1 MIVRRFF
8 ITVFAAT
15 LLVGACGGD
24 PPPPPPPPQADQ
36 DSLQRYNDS
45 VAAAEAERRAEA
57 ERLAAERAAEAER
70 QRAVRAAR
78 AALEEMV
85 FFDYDMSDIRD
96 DAEATLRAKVDILR
110 AITQVQVRIEGH
122 ADERGSTE
130 YNMALGNRRAEAI
143 RQFLVGFGLG
153 ENRFEIVSFGEGR
166 PLQQGS
172 TESDW
177 ARNRRG
183 QFVITAGAD
192 AIIPAH
198 SPGDRFG
205 FGPLPRCAGGGVDA
219 YHDKFVPN
227 EVGPCHANGG
237 RHGRMFRLRHE
248 E

>member
-8 ITVFAAT
+8 VTVFAAT

-24 PPPPPPPPQADQ
+24 PPPPPPPPQPDQ

-70 QRAVRAAR
+70 QRAARAAR
-78 AALEEMV
+78 ATLEEMV
-85 FFDYDMSDIRD
+85 FFDYDMSEIRD
-96 DAEATLRAKVDILR
+96 DAQTALRAKVDILR
-110 AITQVQVRIEGH
+110 ASPQVQIRIEGH

-143 RQFLVGFGLG
+143 RQFLAGFGLA

-172 TESDW
+172 MESDW

-183 QFVITAGAD
+183 QFVITAGAN
-192 AIIPAH
+192 AINPA
-198 SPGDRFG
+198 
-205 FGPLPRCAGGGVDA
+205 
-219 YHDKFVPN
+219 N
-227 EVGPCHANGG
+227 
-237 RHGRMFRLRHE
+237 
-248 E
+248 

>member
-110 AITQVQVRIEGH
+110 ASPQVQVRIEGH

-192 AIIPAH
+192 AINPA
-198 SPGDRFG
+198 
-205 FGPLPRCAGGGVDA
+205 
-219 YHDKFVPN
+219 N
-227 EVGPCHANGG
+227 
-237 RHGRMFRLRHE
+237 
-248 E
+248 

>member
-8 ITVFAAT
+8 VTVFTAT

-57 ERLAAERAAEAER
+57 QRLAAERAAEAER
-70 QRAVRAAR
+70 QRAARAAR
-78 AALEEMV
+78 ATLEEMV
-85 FFDYDMSDIRD
+85 FFDYDMSEIRD
-96 DAEATLRAKVDILR
+96 DAQASLRAKVDILR
-110 AITQVQVRIEGH
+110 ASPQVQIRIEGH

-143 RQFLVGFGLG
+143 RQFLSGFGLA

-183 QFVITAGAD
+183 QFVITAGAN
-192 AIIPAH
+192 AINPA
-198 SPGDRFG
+198 
-205 FGPLPRCAGGGVDA
+205 
-219 YHDKFVPN
+219 N
-227 EVGPCHANGG
+227 
-237 RHGRMFRLRHE
+237 
-248 E
+248 